1 MGTQP
6 RSRCPVNLSVEL
18 IGDRWTLLVLRDIL
32 FAGRETF
39 GALEELSEEGISTS
53 VLADRLSKLVA
64 AGVLIRVP
72 DEVHK
77 QKIHYRPTQKALDL
91 IPVLEA
97 MADYAALHLNPD
109 PDMRP
114 SFDLTVGAAA
124 PDASL
129 DEAAAPPY
137 G

>member
-1 MGTQP
+1 MVTQP

-77 QKIHYRPTQKALDL
+77 QKIHYRPTRKALDL

-109 PDMRP
+109 PDLRP
-114 SFDLTVGAAA
+114 SFDHR
-124 PDASL
+124 
-129 DEAAAPPY
+129 
-137 G
+137 